1 MKEELDEL
9 KQFVSVCLDEIV
21 NLKKENE
28 AIRNDLN
35 ATVKATMDFMNAQ
48 QETSE
53 AVYKQISSIIRK
65 LNINEISINN
75 LKYEALDPR
84 NNGKLLFP
92 NILPI
97 EDTLDMILNHKASM
111 ARFGDGEFAI
121 MALKERQ
128 KFQNVDE
135 KLARRLGEVIRCND
149 NNFIVAIADNYGTLD
164 NFNLEGKSGVRLYMT
179 DEVRRDHAKFIDR
192 NRDYH
197 NAYISRPYAMYA
209 DNKTDAPSKR
219 FAALKKIWDKR
230 DIIFVEGAQTRLGVG
245 NDLFDNASSIR
256 RVIAPPTNSF
266 SKYDDIL
273 AATLSAASKDD
284 LILIAL
290 GPTAGVLAY
299 DLYTEGFQALDIG
312 HLDLEYEY
320 SLRGQGGRCE
330 VKGKYNNE
338 FENGNIVE
346 DIIDQVYES
355 QIVAVCI

>member
-35 ATVKATMDFMNAQ
+35 ATVKVTMDFMNAQ

-121 MALKERQ
+121 MAMKDRQ
-128 KFQNVDE
+128 KFQTVDE
-135 KLARRLGEVIRCND
+135 KLSKRLKEVVQVDDGR
-149 NNFIVAIADNYGTLD
+149 FIVAIADNYGSLD
-164 NFNLEGKSGVRLYMT
+164 KYNAEGKQGIRYYMT
-179 DEVRRDHAKFIDR
+179 DEVRQEHARFLDK
-192 NRDYH
+192 NRTYH
-197 NAYISRPYAMYA
+197 NAYISRPYALLA
-209 DNKTDAPSKR
+209 DNKSDAPAKR
-219 FAALKKIWDKR
+219 FAALKRIWDRR
-230 DIIFVEGAQTRLGVG
+230 DVLFVEGAETRLGVG
-245 NDLFDNASSIR
+245 NDLFDNAISIR
-256 RVIAPPTNSF
+256 RIVAPAINSF
-266 SKYDDIL
+266 SKYDEIL
-273 AATLSAASKDD
+273 NATLQYASKGD

-299 DLYTEGFQALDIG
+299 DLYCEGYQALDIG
-312 HLDLEYEY
+312 HMDLEYEY
-320 SLRGQGGRCE
+320 MLGGTGGRCE

-338 FENGNIVE
+338 YLNGDIVE
-346 DIIDQVYES
+346 
-355 QIVAVCI
+355 AVCDPIYEAQIIAKCL